1 MNKLKYTRYPNKEL
15 WESLVQRPQL
25 QANNLM
31 SLCKE
36 IFSTIREEGDAALF
50 KLTKQYDQVELDALF
65 LTLSEFKASAKQ
77 TDPALVLAIHQ
88 AYANISAFHKAQIP
102 NSIEVET
109 MPGVICKQMYRP
121 IERIGIYIPGG
132 TAPLVSTVLMLAIPA
147 QLAGCKEIVLCTPPD
162 KNGHIN
168 PAICYAAQLCGV
180 DAVLKLGGIQGIGAM
195 TVGTSSIEPV
205 YKIVGP
211 GNQYVTAAKTYA
223 QELGMAIDLPAGP
236 SELLV
241 IANESSNPFYV
252 AADLLSQA
260 EHGVDSQVVLLS
272 TDEVIIQEVHQ
283 AMEELSSGLNRLELI
298 KQSLQHA
305 RFILLPSLEACF
317 EFSNEYAPEHLIL
330 AIDEASDYVSQVV
343 NAGSVF
349 LGHYTPESVGDYASG
364 TNHTLPTA
372 AYAKNYS
379 GVTIDT
385 FIKKITV
392 QEVTQKGLQL
402 LTPTIE
408 QLAGAEGLEAHA
420 LAATIRNSQKEDIR

>member
-1 MNKLKYTRYPNKEL
+1 MSNLKYIKYPEKDL
-15 WESLVQRPQL
+15 WESLIQRPKLKGSNL
-25 QANNLM
+25 Q

-36 IFSTIREEGDAALF
+36 TFDTIREEGDAALYR
-50 KLTKQYDQVELDALF
+50 LTQEYDQVELETLF
-65 LTLSEFKASAKQ
+65 LTSTELKECAKQ
-77 TDPALVLAIHQ
+77 TNPALVLAIHQ

-102 NSIEVET
+102 DSITVET
-109 MPGVICKQMYRP
+109 MPGVICKQIYRP
-121 IERIGIYIPGG
+121 IERIGIYVPGG

-147 QLAGCKEIVLCTPPD
+147 LLAGCKEIVLCTPPNKSGQID
-162 KNGHIN
+162 

-180 DAVLKLGGIQGIGAM
+180 DTVLKLGGIQAIGAM
-195 TVGTSSIEPV
+195 AVGTPSIKPV
-205 YKIVGP
+205 GKIVGP

-223 QELGMAIDLPAGP
+223 QEWGVAIDLPAGP
-236 SELLV
+236 SEVLV
-241 IANESSNPFYV
+241 ITNESSNPYYV

-260 EHGVDSQVVLLS
+260 EHGIDSQVVLLS
-272 TDEVIIQEVHQ
+272 TNESIIQKVCQ
-283 AMEELSSGLNRLELI
+283 VIDELSSGLNRLDII

-305 RFILLPSLEACF
+305 RFILLQSIDDCF
-317 EFSNEYAPEHLIL
+317 EFSNQYAPEHLII
-330 AIDEASDYVSQVV
+330 AIDKAGDYVSQVV

-372 AYAKNYS
+372 GYAKNYS

-392 QEVTQKGLQL
+392 QEVSQKGLQL

-420 LAATIRNSQKEDIR
+420 LAATIRNLQKKEIR